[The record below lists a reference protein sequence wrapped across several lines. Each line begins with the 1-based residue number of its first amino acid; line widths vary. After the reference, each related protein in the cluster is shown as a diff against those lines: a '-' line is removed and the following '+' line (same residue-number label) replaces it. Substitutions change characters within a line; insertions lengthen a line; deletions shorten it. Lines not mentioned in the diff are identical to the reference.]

1 MFVQLRCPLQWATD
15 TIRTRNESDRTVGYN
30 CSSHATVYIY
40 TVDLHTHTR
49 FFHGFESRPTAYDPF
64 GARLLG
70 LFSRWHDLDG
80 VALTNH
86 DYSPGYESGTS
97 QTLFVPGIEISTT
110 AGHVLVVGPDPPRR
124 TSPGELTPTEV
135 VSLAHERGCAAIIAH
150 PFRRSDVRKS
160 GADFD
165 AVEVNGKHPEDIERV
180 RDLADTLSLP
190 VVGGSDAHYPFEV
203 GRAFTRIEASQ
214 LTPETVVAAIK
225 AGRVDPCLRSTPLDK
240 TLQAGYGYI
249 HRYR

>member
-1 MFVQLRCPLQWATD
+1 M
-15 TIRTRNESDRTVGYN
+15 
-30 CSSHATVYIY
+30 Y

-49 FFHGFESRPTAYDPF
+49 FFHGFESRPTAYDPL
-64 GARLLG
+64 GAQLVRLA
-70 LFSRWHDLDG
+70 SRWHDLDG

-86 DYSPGYESGTS
+86 DYSPGYESGT
-97 QTLFVPGIEISTT
+97 TEPLFVPGIEISTT

-124 TSPGELTPTEV
+124 TTPGELTPTEV
-135 VSLAHERGCAAIIAH
+135 VSLAHERGSAAIIAH

-165 AVEVNGKHPEDIERV
+165 AVEVNGKHPGNIERV
-180 RDLADTLSLP
+180 RELADTLSLP

-203 GRAFTRIEASQ
+203 GRAFTRIEAPR
-214 LTPETVVAAIK
+214 LTPEAVVAAIQ
-225 AGRVDPCLRSTPLDK
+225 AGDVEPQLRSTTFDK
-240 TLQAGYGYI
+240 AIQTAYRSI

>member
-1 MFVQLRCPLQWATD
+1 MY
-15 TIRTRNESDRTVGYN
+15 TI
-30 CSSHATVYIY
+30 
-40 TVDLHTHTR
+40 DLHAHTR
-49 FFHGFESRPTAYDPF
+49 FFHGFESRSTVYDPL
-64 GARLLG
+64 GARLLR
-70 LFSRWHDLDG
+70 LFSEWHHLDG

-86 DYSPGYESGTS
+86 DYSPGFESGTA

-110 AGHVLVVGPDPPRR
+110 AGHVLVVGPDPPRW
-124 TSPGELTPTEV
+124 TTPGELTPTET

-165 AVEVNGKHPEDIERV
+165 AVEVNGKHPGNIERV
-180 RDLADTLSLP
+180 RELADTLSVP

-203 GRAFTRIEASQ
+203 GRAFTRIEASR
-214 LTPETVVAAIK
+214 LTPETVVEAIR
-225 AGRVDPCLRSTPLDK
+225 AGRVEPQLRGTSLDK
-240 TLQAGYGYI
+240 SIQTAYRYI